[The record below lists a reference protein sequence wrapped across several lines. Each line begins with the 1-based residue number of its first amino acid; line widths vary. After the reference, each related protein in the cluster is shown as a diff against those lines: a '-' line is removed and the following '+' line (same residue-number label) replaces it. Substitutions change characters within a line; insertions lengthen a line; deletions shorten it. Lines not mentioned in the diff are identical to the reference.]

1 MEISRYVYFF
11 MTGNVAYVDYKRSPI
26 PEGGLVIPIRVS
38 FHHDEDI
45 ILPKMDNV
53 LKENYEEVIEIEAN
67 LESDDECT
75 IALIP
80 S

>member
-1 MEISRYVYFF
+1 M
-11 MTGNVAYVDYKRSPI
+11 NYKRSLI
-26 PEGGLVIPIRVS
+26 PEGGLEIPIRVS

-45 ILPKMDNV
+45 ILRKMDNF
-53 LKENYEEVIEIEAN
+53 LKENYEEVIEIEEN